1 VQLARILVVD
11 DEEPVRD
18 LVSRILYQ
26 AGYTVLTAGDGPDA
40 LLGAELNPPIDLLI
54 ADLMMPQMYGDEVA
68 RQMRGR
74 FPRLR
79 VLYLTSHSSRL
90 FTHRP
95 LLPGREACLDKPFSA
110 DELLDAT
117 SLLLY
122 GRGFYRP
129 LP

>member
-1 VQLARILVVD
+1 MQLARILVVD

-18 LVSRILYQ
+18 LVSRVLYQ

-54 ADLMMPQMYGDEVA
+54 TDLLMPQMYGDEVA
-68 RQMRGR
+68 RQMRVR
-74 FPRLR
+74 YPRLR
-79 VLYLTSHSSRL
+79 VLYLTGHRNRL

-95 LLPGREACLDKPFSA
+95 LLPDREAFLDKPFTS
-110 DELLDAT
+110 DELLEAI

-122 GRGFYRP
+122 GRGFHRP